1 MGRDS
6 FEQKEIFIDL
16 HPHQFA
22 DNQKHLR
29 FFIMKWT
36 GFSGIT
42 EGIQNRQETRYR
54 QEMM

>member
-6 FEQKEIFIDL
+6 FEQKEIFIDI

>member
-16 HPHQFA
+16 HPHQYTE
-22 DNQKHLR
+22 NQKYLR
-29 FFIMKWT
+29 FLIKEWN

-42 EGIQNRQETRYR
+42 SGIQNRQENRYL
-54 QEMM
+54 QERM